1 MLSEKGLHGLEKQ
14 LQPFLLLLVKAA
26 NAVKDQE
33 ISNYPLFVVYQ
44 EEEAAGLGLPVV
56 SAEATPDKW
65 SINVSTL
72 EELAAKKVVAMEN
85 VERFTAVY
93 KTNEGAICCLVWHE
107 GNAQFVFVPATDAGP
122 AEVATED

>member
-14 LQPFLLLLVKAA
+14 LQPFLLLLVKTA
-26 NAVKDQE
+26 NAIMDQD
-33 ISNYPLFVVYQ
+33 ISNYPVFVVYQ

-56 SAEATPDKW
+56 AAEATPDKW
-65 SINVSTL
+65 SINVTTL

-85 VERFTAVY
+85 VDRFTSVY

-107 GNAQFVFVPATDAGP
+107 GNAQFVFIPATDAGT
-122 AEVATED
+122 AEVVED